1 MADVLRPRPCTAPAG
16 VARSL
21 RAAPERWTEVDV
33 LLQDVL
39 MGAAAAASDVSR
51 SAAVAA
57 ASAAASR
64 RPQTACVCA
73 RPLGIVHIED
83 NDEDSD
89 GGSMDGEDDEGFDP
103 AAPRIQLSAGLRA
116 IAEEDPSAVRRPGS
130 GLTTSSLTAGALA
143 GRSASSASAA
153 VTPPRLLKSRSG
165 AAAEVL
171 SLEESGATLAAP
183 EPEALPQGMSRG
195 QWLLLNGLTPRQQT
209 QGGYPAPAATPAA
222 KAQPPVA
229 STPLSA
235 ASPPATPGKVQR
247 RPSGP
252 LPASLGDKLPRQCP
266 FLGARAVGTVG
277 APAPRTPGKSAAS
290 GGAPANPSAS
300 SSASAG
306 RLATRPKAST
316 AGLSSGAARM
326 RSHVSWSQFTPSVAG
341 RSDARSKPTDGGLA
355 TKPIGHRKERQLAA
369 AAAVDGMVEALAA
382 PTSADGAAAA
392 VAGGSA
398 ASSSS
403 PSRDTGRAPPAAAA
417 AAAAAASASSSSS
430 CSGRPGSAQVRLVGG
445 DLLDVQ
451 GDSAAAWVS
460 EAMSSAPALSA
471 AAATGKAALARA
483 QAAAMT
489 SRPRSGAAD
498 AMPAPA
504 GSAEAAQEITPAVA
518 APATSSEQPQKRR
531 GPKYVVVPGAASRP
545 AAVAPGSLAKKAP
558 RDLVVLEF
566 RTEPRVVPASRHGGA
581 AAHEKDRHASR
592 NFRPRSRQWAAEREG
607 LCPLTATAAGA
618 GRAVK

>member
-171 SLEESGATLAAP
+171 SLE
-183 EPEALPQGMSRG
+183 
-195 QWLLLNGLTPRQQT
+195 
-209 QGGYPAPAATPAA
+209 GGYPAPAATPAA